1 MLLSCSFTPISFPSP
16 KFALYQNR
24 SPKRILKMAQSA
36 HNPGKN
42 FYFRAKNIQQGIDF
56 IRNLGCFVN
65 CIVSVGR
72 QQKIIVPNKHGEK
85 LVGLLHETGSEE
97 IVILCHGF
105 RSTKVGFC
113 NICSV
118 DFLFPF
124 FLKFNSRFIFLFFGL
139 KSSLIRML

>member
-1 MLLSCSFTPISFPSP
+1 M
-16 KFALYQNR
+16 
-24 SPKRILKMAQSA
+24 
-36 HNPGKN
+36 
-42 FYFRAKNIQQGIDF
+42 
-56 IRNLGCFVN
+56 N
-65 CIVSVGR
+65 CIVSVGH

-85 LVGLLHETGSEE
+85 LVGLLHETGSVE

-118 DFLFPF
+118 DFAFFLFPF

-139 KSSLIRML
+139 KFQLD